1 MGNKSAHFGALRLLV
16 AIAVFAASLRALV
29 PIGYMASL
37 EGGRLAIVPCS
48 GALELASHADDS
60 AGSQHHSHHGGALP
74 AHQDEKSPH
83 NQHRDLTNCPFAVG
97 CCAALTHIQIDL
109 AISFISSPF
118 LLRKLIAPLAEP
130 HAKSFFARG
139 PPSFF

>member
-1 MGNKSAHFGALRLLV
+1 MGNRNAHFGALRLLV
-16 AIAVFAASLRALV
+16 TIAVVAASLRALV

-48 GALELASHADDS
+48 GAIEIALHAGDLARSE
-60 AGSQHHSHHGGALP
+60 HHSHHGGALP

-83 NQHRDLTNCPFAVG
+83 NPHRDLANCPFAAG
-97 CCAALTHIQIDL
+97 CCAALTHVEIDP
-109 AISFISSPF
+109 AISLISAPALF
-118 LLRKLIAPLAEP
+118 RELIAPLAEP
-130 HAKSFFARG
+130 YAKPFFARG

>member
-16 AIAVFAASLRALV
+16 VIAIFAASLRALV

-37 EGGRLAIVPCS
+37 EGGHLAIVPCS
-48 GALELASHADDS
+48 GVLEIASSIHVPT
-60 AGSQHHSHHGGALP
+60 GSEHHSHHGGAAP

-83 NQHRDLTNCPFAVG
+83 NQHRDLANCPFAGG
-97 CCAALTHIQIDL
+97 CCASLTLAQIDL
-109 AISFISSPF
+109 AISFISSPA
-118 LLRKLIAPLAEP
+118 LLRKLVAPLAEP
-130 HAKSFFARG
+130 HAKPFSARG